1 MGGSRRRRSGER
13 PPWRTGPGNKVRAG
27 AGAARVA
34 GAVPVGLVLRPATA
48 ADLDAVVMIERVSF
62 SDPPWS
68 RRSFASLLDDPRVR
82 FTVACA
88 AGGVAG
94 AEPGRAEP
102 GRGDIGGSAT
112 GEAATG
118 DAAIGD
124 APPADAVVGYV
135 VTWVVADEAELANL
149 AVAPGRRR
157 AGIGRS
163 LLDSAIAD
171 VLARGA
177 TSLYLEVRESNVA
190 GRAMYGG
197 RGFVAVGRR
206 PSYYRNP
213 TEDALLLRYQPA
225 VDRGG

>member
-1 MGGSRRRRSGER
+1 VRV
-13 PPWRTGPGNKVRAG
+13 GP
-27 AGAARVA
+27 GAARVA

-88 AGGVAG
+88 PGDVAV
-94 AEPGRAEP
+94 AELGRAEP
-102 GRGDIGGSAT
+102 GRGDIGLAAVGDSAV
-112 GEAATG
+112 G
-118 DAAIGD
+118 DV
-124 APPADAVVGYV
+124 PPVDAVVGYV

-197 RGFVAVGRR
+197 RGFVPVGRR

-213 TEDALLLRYQPA
+213 TEDALLLRYQPPA
-225 VDRGG
+225 VRRGG